1 MPASKTQVR
10 EGFVVAYHGAA
21 KEYFTSSSSYDRPQ
35 WVPLDEATVYHS
47 ADLAQAAA
55 RKLWT
60 NGSISAK
67 VKPLKELSLDLEMP
81 NEEPPQSTQL
91 PSDDAQ
97 DTEMVA
103 AKQSADSGDEIEGV
117 CPDCDCQPCE
127 CEVDDLDSSTDAE
140 LKVDPMSADEL
151 DGNTIRLSDA
161 DPTAPPSEEYDET
174 DPRTWDKRG
183 EYQDEETLL
192 GQHVKAAA
200 GMESE
205 EVARLHPAEVKM
217 LGKKRADMKE
227 SSVPIADI
235 KIKDKVDI
243 EKQEPVKMEHDEKV
257 SVPSEIKSQL
267 KAVISDFD
275 KIAKDND
282 QRDDDKASFALT
294 ASSALTSVLDEL
306 NTGTV
311 ESIKRAQVLLSS
323 FMSPISS
330 YVPSDV
336 VKFLARGG
344 RKFTLKDLFSSKW
357 SDTKDK

>member
-1 MPASKTQVR
+1 MPASKAQIR

-35 WVPLDEATVYHS
+35 WVSLDEATVYHS

-91 PSDDAQ
+91 PGDDAQ

-103 AKQSADSGDEIEGV
+103 AKQSAAPEDQIEGV
-117 CPDCDCQPCE
+117 CPDCDCEPCE
-127 CEVDDLDSSTDAE
+127 CEVDDLDSDMDAE
-140 LKVDPMSADEL
+140 LKVEPMSADEL

-161 DPTAPPSEEYDET
+161 DTESPPSEEYDET
-174 DPRTWDKRG
+174 DPRTWDKKPG
-183 EYQDEETLL
+183 VVQDEESLL
-192 GQHVKAAA
+192 GQHIKAAA
-200 GMESE
+200 GVSE
-205 EVARLHPAEVKM
+205 AANVPAVQ
-217 LGKKRADMKE
+217 D
-227 SSVPIADI
+227 V
-235 KIKDKVDI
+235 KIKDKVDT
-243 EKQEPVKMEHDEKV
+243 EKQEPVKMDHEEKV

-282 QRDDDKASFALT
+282 KRDDDKASFALT

-306 NTGTV
+306 NIGTV

-323 FMSPISS
+323 FMSPITS

-344 RKFTLKDLFSSKW
+344 RKSTLKDLFSSKW
-357 SDTKDK
+357 SDAKEK